1 MYALFSQPLIQLC
14 CWFIL
19 TAGLFRMFSRILV
32 VIDKIP
38 VRDNQEFCAWVNP
51 TKFGRQNITMKVSL
65 PVQEIYYE

>member
-1 MYALFSQPLIQLC
+1 MIS
-14 CWFIL
+14 
-19 TAGLFRMFSRILV
+19 RMLV

-38 VRDNQEFCAWVNP
+38 VRDNQEFCSWVNP